1 MRPHIK
7 ERYECSQWME
17 FGGGRSVALVSLVKR
32 RQGRRTPKALAAKYE
47 VSLGLSARVC

>member
-17 FGGGRSVALVSLVKR
+17 FGGGRRVALVLVVKN
-32 RQGRRTPKALAAKYE
+32 GGKAAALQRLWLR
-47 VSLGLSARVC
+47 STR